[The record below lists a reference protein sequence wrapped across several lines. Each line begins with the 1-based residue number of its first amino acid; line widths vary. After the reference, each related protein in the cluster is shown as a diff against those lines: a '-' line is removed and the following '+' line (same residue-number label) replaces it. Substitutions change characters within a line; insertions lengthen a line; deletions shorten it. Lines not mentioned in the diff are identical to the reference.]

1 MLDTLCAPHDPV
13 GSKEQVTEQ
22 TTQVLDQLNR
32 FFADI
37 EKRAYQ
43 MARYALANPDDAL
56 DAVQE
61 AMLGLTERYSHRP
74 EDEWRPLFY
83 TILQSRIRDRQRHN
97 NVRQRFNGLLSL
109 FRHDTDHETDP
120 FQETPDRNAHNPEQS
135 MENEDTGAAIE
146 QALKKLPYRQQQ
158 AFLLRTWE
166 GCSVKQTAQALG
178 CSEGTVKTHLSRAMS
193 ALRDELGEHYHA
205 E

>member
-1 MLDTLCAPHDPV
+1 MLDALCATNDPF
-13 GSKEQVTEQ
+13 GSKEQVTDQ

-43 MARYALANPDDAL
+43 MARYALANSEDAL

-61 AMLGLTERYSHRP
+61 AMIGLTERYSNRP
-74 EDEWRPLFY
+74 QDEWRPLFY
-83 TILQSRIRDRQRHN
+83 TILQSRIRDRQRRN
-97 NVRQRFNGLLSL
+97 GVRQRFNGLLSL
-109 FRHDTDHETDP
+109 FQHDEDNDTDP
-120 FQETPDRNAHNPEQS
+120 FQETPDRNVQNPEQS
-135 MENEDTGAAIE
+135 MANEDTGEAIE
-146 QALKKLPYRQQQ
+146 QALQKLPYRQQQ
-158 AFLLRTWE
+158 AFLLRKWE

-193 ALRDELGEHYHA
+193 ALRSELGEHYHA